1 MFYYT
6 NSLGG
11 SENPNFPL
19 FLDKKSPF
27 YGLIIGARYR
37 NLTSQLRCSQETHG
51 FLSPLAKLGAV
62 FLHEEISLKFP
73 RPPFMFE
80 SYTEYLK
87 HNCVFIG
94 ARYRI
99 RTYDPCNVN
108 AVLYHWANRA

>member
-6 NSLGG
+6 NSLGE

-37 NLTSQLRCSQETHG
+37 
-51 FLSPLAKLGAV
+51 
-62 FLHEEISLKFP
+62 
-73 RPPFMFE
+73 
-80 SYTEYLK
+80 
-87 HNCVFIG
+87 
-94 ARYRI
+94 I